1 MGREMDVV
9 TVTGEE
15 WDDLVE
21 LREENVRLMNAL
33 RDICDWVG
41 RWASPDHPIVTIAK
55 RAMYPT
61 PNIDDAAHN
70 AELTGVAKRSP
81 S

>member
-61 PNIDDAAHN
+61 HN
-70 AELTGVAKRSP
+70 DQGNGP
-81 S
+81 SRDSGEGPR

>member
-61 PNIDDAAHN
+61 HN
-70 AELTGVAKRSP
+70 AKVSGEPKRSVGE
-81 S
+81 SA